1 MANYE
6 QARSAAYLQGSID
19 RREPSNQRSTM
30 RRLILLAALVAAAA
44 APAHADERGREVK
57 AVMEAYIGLWNAHD
71 AAAVT
76 SHIYRFDAPN
86 PMSDEAGLAA
96 EFARLKS
103 QGYDHSVISGIEA
116 CVIGPDQ
123 AMAELRYSR
132 LRADG
137 TPLPPK
143 DRATLYLLRHFP
155 DGWRIT
161 RLIPLSATAK
171 VSCKSAVD

>member
-1 MANYE
+1 MPEALSATHL
-6 QARSAAYLQGSID
+6 QRPIDRSA
-19 RREPSNQRSTM
+19 PSNQPSTM
-30 RRLILLAALVAAAA
+30 RRLILLAALVLAAAA
-44 APAHADERGREVK
+44 SARADERGRDVK
-57 AVMEAYIGLWNAHD
+57 AVMETYIGLWNAHD
-71 AAAVT
+71 AVAIT
-76 SHIYRFDAPN
+76 SNIYRFDAPN
-86 PMSDEAGLAA
+86 PMGDEAGLAA
-96 EFARLKS
+96 EFARLKG
-103 QGYDHSVISGIEA
+103 QGYDHSVISGVEA

-132 LRADG
+132 LKVDG

-171 VSCKSAVD
+171 VSCKSAAD